1 MNENEH
7 SNQGG
12 VGAAAPTCAAAAAHP
27 PVETCVSKI
36 DASCRVPLL
45 ALFGGAA
52 LWLVL
57 GLVLGILAMMSFH
70 KPDMFAD
77 CAFLTFGRAQAAA
90 NDLLLYGFAIPAAL
104 GVMLW
109 IFSRLSQAPLA
120 LPIVP
125 IAAANLWHG
134 GVLVG
139 TISIL
144 LGFSTGHPWLEYPRA
159 AAVLLFAGFMLVAV
173 SAAATM
179 GFRNHRELYPS
190 HWFLFAALLWFAWS
204 YGTANLFLVS
214 NHAPRGVVQAIIDW
228 WLTNNLLFVW
238 LALAGIGIA
247 FYFLPKLAGQPLAG
261 SGYAVFAFLTLVFFG
276 TWCGIPPSAPVP
288 AWLPTISAFAALLSL
303 IPIIAIAIIA
313 MKTVWGSGT
322 ACMGGPFCFIRF
334 GTLSFVASGIL
345 YVSEFCPRYS
355 RGLDFTWFN
364 FGVTQWQ
371 LLGFAGM
378 ILCGAIYEILPR
390 VMQRKLPFAFLA
402 KANFY
407 LFAGGVVLY
416 VIPLVIGG
424 VEQGMKLRDANI
436 AFADASSAALIFL
449 RISTTGQLVILLGA
463 LCLLLNIFVMTMQ
476 WKLGLVKTFVT
487 AVKDSLV
494 EGSAYQ
500 PLPCDKEA
508 KP

>member
-1 MNENEH
+1 MNPNGNKSICANE
-7 SNQGG
+7 
-12 VGAAAPTCAAAAAHP
+12 
-27 PVETCVSKI
+27 I

-57 GLVLGILAMMSFH
+57 GLALGLAAVMTFH

-109 IFSRLSQAPLA
+109 IFARLSLVPLA

-125 IAAANLWHG
+125 VVAAHLWHL

-139 TISIL
+139 TMTIL
-144 LGFSTGHPWLEYPRA
+144 FGGSTGHPWLEYPRA
-159 AAVLLFAGFMLVAV
+159 VAVLLFAGFMLVAV

-179 GFRNHRELYPS
+179 GFRQNRELYPS

-204 YGTANLFLVS
+204 YGTANLFLVC
-214 NHAPRGVVQAIIDW
+214 NHPPRGVVQAVIGW
-228 WLTNNLLFVW
+228 WLANNLIFVW
-238 LALAGIGIA
+238 LALAGTGIA
-247 FYFLPKLAGQPLAG
+247 FYFLPKIAGKPLAS
-261 SGYAVFAFLTLVFFG
+261 SGYALFGFLTLVFFG
-276 TWCGIPPSAPVP
+276 TWVGIPQSAPVP
-288 AWLPTISAFAALLSL
+288 AWLPTASAFGALLSV
-303 IPIIAIAIIA
+303 IPVIAIALVA
-313 MKTVWGSGT
+313 RKTVCG
-322 ACMGGPFCFIRF
+322 AKVPCMGGPFCFIKF
-334 GTLSFVASGIL
+334 GVLSFVVSSLL
-345 YVSEFCPRYS
+345 YIGEFCPRYS
-355 RGLDFTWFN
+355 RVLEFTWFN

-390 VMQRKLPFAFLA
+390 VMAGELPFPKLA
-402 KANFY
+402 KANFF
-407 LFAGGVVLY
+407 LCSGGVVLY
-416 VIPLVIGG
+416 VIPLLIGG

-436 AFADASSAALIFL
+436 PFADASAIALKFL
-449 RISTTGQLVILLGA
+449 RISTTGQMLILLGT
-463 LCLLLNIFVMTMQ
+463 LCLLLNIIVMTLQ
-476 WKLGLVKTFVT
+476 WKLGLVKTVVT
-487 AVKDSLV
+487 VFKDSLV
-494 EGSAYQ
+494 EGSAHQ

-508 KP
+508 KS

>member
-1 MNENEH
+1 MNPTENKTM
-7 SNQGG
+7 QCGCDAPVAGIGG
-12 VGAAAPTCAAAAAHP
+12 EGAAAT
-27 PVETCVSKI
+27 I

-57 GLVLGILAMMSFH
+57 GLALGLAAVMTFH

-109 IFSRLSQAPLA
+109 IFARLSQAPLA
-120 LPIVP
+120 LPVVP
-125 IAAANLWHG
+125 VVAANLWHLGVFIGTATILG
-134 GVLVG
+134 GG
-139 TISIL
+139 
-144 LGFSTGHPWLEYPRA
+144 STGHAWLEYPRA
-159 AAVLLFAGFMLVAV
+159 AAVLLFAAFMLIAV
-173 SAAATM
+173 CAVATM
-179 GFRNHRELYPS
+179 GSRTNSELYPS
-190 HWFLFAALLWFAWS
+190 HWFFFAAILWFVWS
-204 YGTANLFLVS
+204 YGSANIFLQS
-214 NHAPRGVVQAIIDW
+214 HQQPRGVVQAVIDW

-247 FYFLPKLAGQPLAG
+247 FYFLPKIAGKPLA
-261 SGYAVFAFLTLVFFG
+261 SRGYALFGLLTLVFFG
-276 TWCGIPPSAPVP
+276 SWVGIPHSAPVP
-288 AWLPTISAFAALLSL
+288 AWLPTVSAYAGLLSL
-303 IPIIAIAIIA
+303 VSIVAIAIVTK
-313 MKTVWGSGT
+313 KTVCG
-322 ACMGGPFCFIRF
+322 ACVKCSGGPFCFIKF
-334 GTLSFVASGIL
+334 GMLSFVVSSLL

-355 RGLDFTWFN
+355 RVLEFTWFN

-390 VMQRKLPFAFLA
+390 VMGKELPFAKLA
-402 KANFY
+402 KLNFF
-407 LFAGGVVLY
+407 LFAGGTLLF
-416 VIPLVIGG
+416 VIPLLIGG

-436 AFADASSAALIFL
+436 PFADASAVALKFL
-449 RISTTGQLVILLGA
+449 RISTTGQLLVLLGA
-463 LCLLLNIFVMTMQ
+463 LCLLLNILVMTLQ
-476 WKLGLVKTFVT
+476 WKLGLVKTVVGV
-487 AVKDSLV
+487 VKDSLA